1 MCFAQVQPS
10 WNNIP
15 ARSTCKIPAD
25 LLCCTNADIFC
36 YLHQRICPTVALQE
50 SLCKWDTYN
59 LKKKAIIYFFSH
71 MLTELLGSA
80 SAWQYPGKTPEESV
94 LTRQASHVVGVE
106 EWWSWEQ
113 SRAAERGNCWDC
125 TSTTATDT
133 ANTTNLTNP
142 TLDLTTFFS
151 SGFCTFSQSCLTL
164 ELFSSQYITML
175 TALPQPV
182 ILPLLCLTVPSNVV
196 PRFCTCFWVR
206 QLC

>member
-1 MCFAQVQPS
+1 MRHQGHLLCASLRFSHHEIIYPQEVL
-10 WNNIP
+10 
-15 ARSTCKIPAD
+15 ARYLQIYCV
-25 LLCCTNADIFC
+25 CCTNADIFC

-59 LKKKAIIYFFSH
+59 LKKKVIIYCFSH

-125 TSTTATDT
+125 TSTTATDA
-133 ANTTNLTNP
+133 ANTTNLTWTWHPSFLQDFVLFHNHA
-142 TLDLTTFFS
+142 LLLN
-151 SGFCTFSQSCLTL
+151 CLATNA
-164 ELFSSQYITML
+164 S
-175 TALPQPV
+175 
-182 ILPLLCLTVPSNVV
+182 LC
-196 PRFCTCFWVR
+196 
-206 QLC
+206 